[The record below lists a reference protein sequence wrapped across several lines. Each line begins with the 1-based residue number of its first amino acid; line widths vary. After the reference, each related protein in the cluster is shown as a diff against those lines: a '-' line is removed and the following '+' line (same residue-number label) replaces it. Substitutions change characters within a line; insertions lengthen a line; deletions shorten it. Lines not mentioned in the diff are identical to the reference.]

1 MSDKSK
7 KILIISIIVIA
18 IIAVIVV
25 ICCNSNVEKI
35 KNNTEENVI
44 IPEEEISD
52 EQLRETTVTLYFV
65 NSNNEITEEVRKIDS
80 KVLLNNPY
88 QEVMK
93 LLLNGPKTENLKS
106 VLPEGVKVNKITKN
120 GECLFIDFSKE
131 FIENQVDNVET
142 QGLAIGQI
150 VDTMTQF
157 TEINSV
163 KILIDG
169 KENQSF
175 KNSTIK
181 FERLFTKED

>member
-35 KNNTEENVI
+35 QNNTEENVI

-65 NSNNEITEEVRKIDS
+65 NSNNEIAEEVRKIDS

-88 QEVMK
+88 QEVMS

-131 FIENQVDNVET
+131 FISRKYIASGIFSIWSKHDQKS
-142 QGLAIGQI
+142 L
-150 VDTMTQF
+150 
-157 TEINSV
+157 
-163 KILIDG
+163 IL
-169 KENQSF
+169 
-175 KNSTIK
+175 
-181 FERLFTKED
+181 